1 MKLFLRSAQFILI
14 SSFFEPLLKL
24 YLFFA
29 LTSSKAL
36 KLYRETMISI
46 SRHEKKRIWST
57 GDKTK
62 RLS

>member
-1 MKLFLRSAQFILI
+1 MKLLLRAAQLIQVSVFLQT
-14 SSFFEPLLKL
+14 LLKGN
-24 YLFFA
+24 LF
-29 LTSSKAL
+29 LTLIPIKAL

-57 GDKTK
+57 SNKTK